1 MLPSVIN
8 ALRLA
13 DEPAPDVPAQVPEVA
28 HPAQVGGTG
37 GTPSPA
43 QVAQPDGP
51 ASRSSLSGIRVSGIR
66 VSGIRVSGIRVS
78 GIRVSLR
85 SIERE
90 LNAAGVPTPFGT
102 GYWGHQMVARVLARS
117 GIDPRSSKNLANS
130 MTWRVRDSGSLAE

>member
-8 ALRLA
+8 ALRLV

-43 QVAQPDGP
+43 QVAQPDGT
-51 ASRSSLSGIRVSGIR
+51 ASPVVALWNKGL
-66 VSGIRVSGIRVS
+66 
-78 GIRVSLR
+78 SLR

-90 LNAAGVPTPFGT
+90 LNAAGVPTPSGT
-102 GYWGHQMVARVLARS
+102 RYWGHKMVARVLARS
-117 GIDPRSSKNLANS
+117 GIDWKWGIQAHSQSNANAAC
-130 MTWRVRDSGSLAE
+130 RVS

>member
-1 MLPSVIN
+1 M
-8 ALRLA
+8 
-13 DEPAPDVPAQVPEVA
+13 AQRR
-28 HPAQVGGTG
+28 
-37 GTPSPA
+37 
-43 QVAQPDGP
+43 
-51 ASRSSLSGIRVSGIR
+51 RSSL
-66 VSGIRVSGIRVS
+66 S

-90 LNAAGVPTPFGT
+90 LNAAGVPTPSGT

>member
-1 MLPSVIN
+1 LPSVIN

-51 ASRSSLSGIRVSGIR
+51 ASRSS
-66 VSGIRVSGIRVS
+66 VSGIRVS

>member
-8 ALRLA
+8 ALRLV

-43 QVAQPDGP
+43 QVAQPV
-51 ASRSSLSGIRVSGIR
+51 AQRRRSSL
-66 VSGIRVSGIRVS
+66 SGIRVS

-90 LNAAGVPTPFGT
+90 LNAAGVPTPSGT

-117 GIDPRSSKNLANS
+117 GISKNLA
-130 MTWRVRDSGSLAE
+130 TQ

>member
-8 ALRLA
+8 ALRLV

-43 QVAQPDGP
+43 QVAQPV
-51 ASRSSLSGIRVSGIR
+51 AQRRRSSL
-66 VSGIRVSGIRVS
+66 SGIRVS

-90 LNAAGVPTPFGT
+90 LNAAGVP
-102 GYWGHQMVARVLARS
+102 YAIRHRVLGSPDGRS
-117 GIDPRSSKNLANS
+117 RPGSIRHLEKPRNS